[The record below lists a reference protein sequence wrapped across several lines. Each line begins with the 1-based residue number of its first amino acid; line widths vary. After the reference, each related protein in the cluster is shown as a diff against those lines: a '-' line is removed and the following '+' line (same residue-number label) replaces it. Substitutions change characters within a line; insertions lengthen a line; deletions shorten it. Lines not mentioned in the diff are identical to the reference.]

1 VGQQV
6 TASKIH
12 QLLKCA
18 RPFAPDV
25 ELEEDDPGEPALY
38 GSAAHELLDIIV
50 SNGALDLE
58 DAVNACAKWG
68 LAPGLASELLAH
80 VQDATHTL
88 QKWLV
93 KDNPWGEKFTLV
105 DTEVHLAWNPI
116 TGKSRV
122 VAFDEET
129 HHYELLPGEIGGTYD
144 LLVKSKNRVVV
155 LDYKTGDY
163 GIFHEPA
170 RHPQMRMLALMTKAS
185 SVAILHTPRGGVPPV
200 VYADDI
206 ISDDEQDFL
215 AQLRAAMAR
224 IGDGSLTP
232 GKEQC
237 KYCRAICIAKN
248 ASLVEDASKSVAMVL
263 GSSPGGLAPRSAEDL
278 GRFHMMLGDLKRL
291 AEAARADLKA
301 RVLAGEVIERP
312 DGKVLVIEEREYE
325 TVSKSSIVEA
335 LGKVGGEKLV
345 TSLRKKGCLRVG
357 VRQELHARK

>member
-1 VGQQV
+1 VGAQV
-6 TASKIH
+6 TASRVH

-18 RPFAPDV
+18 RPFDPDV
-25 ELEEDDPGEPALY
+25 ELEEDDPGEPARY
-38 GSAAHELLDIIV
+38 GSAAHELMDIIV
-50 SNGALDLE
+50 QSGSLDLE
-58 DAVNACAKWG
+58 DAVNAVTKWA
-68 LAPGLASELLAH
+68 LPPGLAKELLVH
-80 VQDATHTL
+80 VQDAAHTL
-88 QKWLV
+88 QKWLI
-93 KDNPWGEKFTLV
+93 KDNPWGEKFSLV
-105 DTEVHLAWNPI
+105 DTEVHLAWNPA
-116 TGKSRV
+116 TGKARG

-144 LLVKSKNRVVV
+144 LLVKSKNRTVV

-163 GIFHEPA
+163 GVFHEPA
-170 RHPQMRMLALMTKAS
+170 RYPQMRTLALMTGAT

-206 ISDDEQDFL
+206 VADDEQDFL
-215 AQLRAAMAR
+215 KQLRAAMAR

-263 GSSPGGLAPRSAEDL
+263 GSPGGLSPRSAEDL

-291 AEAARADLKA
+291 ADAARADLKA

-325 TVSKSSIVEA
+325 TVSKSSIVDA
-335 LGKVGGEKLV
+335 MGKVGGEKLI
-345 TSLRKKGCLRVG
+345 TALRKKGCLKVG